1 MIIGFTKQMHTH
13 IVGQPQRK
21 SKGQQKR
28 VDSFI
33 YSFITNV
40 QRRDMDWDGLYD
52 AVVECLIESMGLSLD
67 AVKDM
72 ELSLDITSG
81 QYAVRFT
88 AIGDKADLT
97 EDAYA
102 AEIRWTVQS
111 GDAIISPNLEVYPME
126 YVDKDDYSII
136 PDAAAL
142 TLAEVEALIVDDI
155 ED

>member
-13 IVGQPQRK
+13 IIGQPQRK

-28 VDSFI
+28 VDGFT
-33 YSFITNV
+33 YSFVTNIK
-40 QRRDMDWDGLYD
+40 RTDMGWDGLYD
-52 AVVECLIESMGLSLD
+52 AVVECLTESMKLDLD

-72 ELSLDITSG
+72 ELSLDIPSG

-102 AEIRWTVQS
+102 AEVRWTVQQ
-111 GDAIISPNLEVYPME
+111 GDNIIKSNLEAYPKE
-126 YVDKDDYSII
+126 YVGKNDYSII
-136 PDAAAL
+136 TDAMAL
-142 TLAEVEALIVDDI
+142 TLTEVEALTADEI
-155 ED
+155 

>member
-1 MIIGFTKQMHTH
+1 MVIGFTKQMHAH

-40 QRRDMDWDGLYD
+40 QRTDMDWDGLYD
-52 AVVECLIESMGLSLD
+52 AIVECLTESMKLD
-67 AVKDM
+67 LEAVKDM
-72 ELSLDITSG
+72 ELSLDIPSG
-81 QYAVRFT
+81 QYAIRFT
-88 AIGDKADLT
+88 AIGDKADLI

-102 AEIRWTVQS
+102 AEVRWTVQQ
-111 GDAIISPNLEVYPME
+111 GDTIISHNLEAYPKE
-126 YVDKDDYSII
+126 YVGKDDYSII
-136 PDAAAL
+136 ADAAAL
-142 TLAEVEALIVDDI
+142 TMAEVETLV